1 MAIKEIQNFP
11 KKSDNLHRVWEI
23 SIKGKTL
30 ILNRYGNFCG
40 WNKLILEKNSKEV
53 YRINIKPHYKNRND
67 KGVRTEF
74 FLNKFF
80 REYLGNQF
88 SFIEY
93 LEIMNNKQDF
103 PDKHELIKKGL
114 EKKFCEKYHE
124 QAKAILD
131 SAS

>member
-11 KKSDNLHRVWEI
+11 DKPNNLHRVWEI

-30 ILNRYGNFCG
+30 ILKRYGNFCG
-40 WNKLILEKNSKEV
+40 WNKLSLEMNSEEV
-53 YRINIKPHYKNRND
+53 YRINIKPDYKNKRD
-67 KGVRTEF
+67 KGIRTEF

-93 LEIMNNKQDF
+93 LEMIDNKQDF
-103 PDKHELIKKGL
+103 PEKPELIKKGL
-114 EKKFCEKYHE
+114 EEKFCEKYHE

-131 SAS
+131 SER